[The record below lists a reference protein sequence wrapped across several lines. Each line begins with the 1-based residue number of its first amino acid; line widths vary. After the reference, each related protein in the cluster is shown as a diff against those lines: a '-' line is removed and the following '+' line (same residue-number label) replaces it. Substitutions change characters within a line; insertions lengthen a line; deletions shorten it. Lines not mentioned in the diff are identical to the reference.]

1 MDKLVRVYDEN
12 DALVGDV
19 EFFEALQ
26 AAKAARKDLVLRQEK
41 AQPPVVKILN
51 YRMELLKRLFQKLG
65 KQMSEKEEKSKSF
78 ILQTQIS
85 LNDLNNKKRKAI
97 EFLKKHS
104 YVKFYMKVNVFDNE
118 NIKKG
123 QEMLNAVA
131 EDLKQ
136 YAKVKKSS
144 G

>member
-1 MDKLVRVYDEN
+1 MNFPQHSMRFFASKGMPISAVGGPDFETDEAQTAPASKGLTVETLCQITGTKYYKHNEEINFSMDKIVRVYDEN

-26 AAKAARKDLVLRQEK
+26 AAKVAKKDLVLRQEK

-78 ILQTQIS
+78 VL
-85 LNDLNNKKRKAI
+85 
-97 EFLKKHS
+97 
-104 YVKFYMKVNVFDNE
+104 
-118 NIKKG
+118 
-123 QEMLNAVA
+123 
-131 EDLKQ
+131 
-136 YAKVKKSS
+136 
-144 G
+144 